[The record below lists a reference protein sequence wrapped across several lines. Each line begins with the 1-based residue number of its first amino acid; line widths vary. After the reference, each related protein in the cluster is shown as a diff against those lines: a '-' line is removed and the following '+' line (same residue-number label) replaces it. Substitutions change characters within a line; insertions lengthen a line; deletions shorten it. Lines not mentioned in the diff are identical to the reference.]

1 MAKFLLIHGSSHGAW
16 CFDELMDH
24 LTALG
29 HTAEAIDLPGHGDNP
44 YPLVEI
50 TLDLYRDAILDAIDD
65 PVILVGHS
73 MAGFPIAAAAEASPD
88 QIQRLVFLCAYAP
101 RDGMSLVEMR
111 KEAPRQPLM
120 EAIERTEDGL
130 GFFVRP
136 EHIKKVFYHDCRD
149 DQIDLAARRLCVQ
162 AIKPQAT
169 PISLGQN
176 YASVHKSYIRCDN
189 DQTIPPEYQE
199 TMTQTWPSGGVYA
212 IETGHSPFFA
222 DPQGLALLLSKI
234 AKDTA

>member
-16 CFDELMDH
+16 CFGELIDH

-29 HTAEAIDLPGHGDNP
+29 HSAAAIDLPGHGDNP
-44 YPLVEI
+44 HPLREI
-50 TLDLYRDAILDAIDD
+50 TLDLYRDAILDAIDE

-73 MAGFPIAAAAEASPD
+73 MAGFPIAAAAETSPD
-88 QIQRLVFLCAYAP
+88 KIQRLVFLCAYAP

-120 EAIERTEDGL
+120 EAIERTKDGL

-149 DQIDLAARRLCVQ
+149 DQIELAARRLCIQ

-169 PISLGQN
+169 PISLRAN
-176 YASVHKSYIRCDN
+176 YASVPKSYIRCDN

-199 TMTQTWPSGGVYA
+199 TMTQGWPNNDVYA
-212 IETGHSPFFA
+212 IDTSHSPFFA

-234 AKDTA
+234 AQGTE